1 MKDIKYM
8 NTLWHKIEVEEK
20 KKKEKDKVVKTY
32 LAIISLIG
40 VLSLSLSLI
49 FDAISITIYPI
60 CTLMMIGGLYAEH
73 YLKRVKEDT
82 WH

>member
-8 NTLWHKIEVEEK
+8 NTLWHKIELEEK
-20 KKKEKDKVVKTY
+20 KSKAKSKQLKTY
-32 LAIISLIG
+32 LIIISLVGI
-40 VLSLSLSLI
+40 LSLSLSLI

-60 CTLMMIGGLYAEH
+60 CTLLMVGGLYVEH
-73 YLKRVKEDT
+73 CLMRVKEDT